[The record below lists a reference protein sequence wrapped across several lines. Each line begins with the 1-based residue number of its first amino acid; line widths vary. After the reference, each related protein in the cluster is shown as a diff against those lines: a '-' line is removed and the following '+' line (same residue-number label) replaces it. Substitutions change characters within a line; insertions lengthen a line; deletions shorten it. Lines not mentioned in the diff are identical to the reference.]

1 MEMSITL
8 MRLGSEQVVEDNRR
22 LSKKRKKLVLSWK
35 TGRIE
40 ILFLH
45 LSVLMGMDQSYQT

>member
-8 MRLGSEQVVEDNRR
+8 MRLDLKLVVEDRRR
-22 LSKKRKKLVLSWK
+22 LLQKKKKLVLSWK
-35 TGRIE
+35 IRRIK

-45 LSVLMGMDQSYQT
+45 LSVLVEMDQSY